1 MKIVDIFPF
10 GVRYSSVSLA
20 FNLSIT
26 IFSSSTPVVLA
37 YLENK
42 YSYVY
47 SGGYI
52 SLFSLTIILFVI
64 FLDSNNR
71 SKREL

>member
-26 IFSSSTPVVLA
+26 IFSSSTPIVLA

-47 SGGYI
+47 SGAYI
-52 SLFSLTIILFVI
+52 SLFSLIIILSVT
-64 FLDSNNR
+64 FLDRNNG
-71 SKREL
+71 SKYEL